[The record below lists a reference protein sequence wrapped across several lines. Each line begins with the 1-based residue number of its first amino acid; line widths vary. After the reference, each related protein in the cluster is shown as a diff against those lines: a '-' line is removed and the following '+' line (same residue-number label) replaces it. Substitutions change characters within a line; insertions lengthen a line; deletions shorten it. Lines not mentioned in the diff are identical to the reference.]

1 MAVLSPE
8 PLVYIVHCG
17 KQYRQGKVRAP
28 ADFRGEFSCVWDIS
42 GSFPLSQAS
51 LLRSSSRAFLQYK
64 QMPEADKDVAQKL
77 FEREWESC
85 RMPLMRIHRSKC
97 NFITAMHQS
106 RCLSTPQKWFLS
118 SILNTLGTGGMMLS
132 RKPEHVLQSINIYI
146 AKVSDNIKFV
156 SVVQHWFPWWYAK
169 AFKHHFTC
177 LSILISDFMD

>member
-1 MAVLSPE
+1 MWPCWARNRWCTLYTAANSIE
-8 PLVYIVHCG
+8 
-17 KQYRQGKVRAP
+17 VRAP

-51 LLRSSSRAFLQYK
+51 LLTSSSSAFLQYK

-177 LSILISDFMD
+177 LSFLISDFMD